1 MLQRKIYSILV
12 LAAAVLLLASCMD
25 SVEMGGSAL
34 PGPVSGQVLTKVVNN
49 PLDADPGSLLIKLE
63 EAPDEAMLKNLSE
76 KGAVS
81 VERLFN
87 STPGK
92 EELERRF
99 GMDKWYVI
107 TLDDNLDYQDVA
119 ASLTAL
125 DNVRMV
131 EYNSYFHKASD
142 CIVYPYLGP
151 VEPAT
156 KADGVFNDPKLP
168 DQWQYAN
175 HGNQTSSQ
183 KASRSPRRSDTSA

>member
-12 LAAAVLLLASCMD
+12 LAAAVLLPASCVD
-25 SVEMGGSAL
+25 PVEMDGSAL

-49 PLDADPGSLLIKLE
+49 PLDADPGSLLVKLN
-63 EAPDEAMLKNLSE
+63 EAPDEAMLKSLYE
-76 KGAVS
+76 KGAVN
-81 VERLFN
+81 VERLFI

-107 TLDDNLDYQDVA
+107 RLAENLDYQKVA

-131 EYNSYFHKASD
+131 EYNS
-142 CIVYPYLGP
+142 
-151 VEPAT
+151 
-156 KADGVFNDPKLP
+156 
-168 DQWQYAN
+168 
-175 HGNQTSSQ
+175 
-183 KASRSPRRSDTSA
+183 